1 MAEERRLFYVGIT
14 RAKDRLFL
22 LRAFRRRQAGISKL
36 SDPSRFLKDLP
47 PDLMEGSLVTHLTR
61 EQASYQRQTRW
72 DNESTLP
79 AEARYQVGMRVRH
92 PSFGEGI
99 VTATQIDLGDEE
111 VTVVFEGDETKH
123 LVASLAGLIILD
135 EPG

>member
-1 MAEERRLFYVGIT
+1 
-14 RAKDRLFL
+14 
-22 LRAFRRRQAGISKL
+22 AFRRRQAGVSKL

-47 PDLMEGSLVTHLTR
+47 IDLVEGSLTTHHTR

-72 DNESTLP
+72 ASESTPP
-79 AEARYQVGMRVRH
+79 AEARYLVGMRVRH
-92 PSFGEGI
+92 PTFGEGI

-111 VTVVFEGDETKH
+111 VTVEFEGGDAKH

-135 EPG
+135 D